1 MSPRGSS
8 LPHRGH
14 ARRLVLAIAGLALAL
29 GALPAVTGALP
40 VGGTASAGA
49 DDFTVAQN
57 SSRTGWDPN
66 EPLLS
71 PSAVATFSTAP
82 RVDVSVSGVVE
93 AQPLMIHSLNEVVV
107 ATEND
112 DVYGITATGPTA
124 GHINW
129 EAKLGSPFNITKV
142 TSLTKCTDLVPNIG
156 VTGTPVYSDPNAG
169 GTGDLYMFANI
180 VDPGTNTPHYY
191 LVAVNATT
199 GAIDKRIHTSGR
211 PSNDSNIKFSAQQ
224 QMQRPGVLL
233 ASDGSVWAAFGSHCD
248 HKPYAGYV
256 VRVDPSTGAYTFWTD
271 EATLT
276 NDQAGIWQ
284 GGGGVVQDPQGNIF
298 VTSGNGV
305 SPTKTNTPPGQLAES
320 VIHLAYDSGTG
331 HIKAVDFFSPAN
343 APSLDAADTDFGS
356 AGSVALPFGTS
367 TYPYVLAAPSKD
379 GRIWLLNRNAL
390 GGREQG
396 PGGTDNALS
405 VVKSAGGD
413 WGHPAVFAD
422 SGGTPL
428 TASNA
433 STFND
438 FLFYVGK
445 DAHLQVFRF
454 GVDGS
459 DKPTLSDVANSTL
472 TYGYESGSPVVTSNG
487 SGPGSASSAVVWA
500 VLTVNTSGKTG
511 VGAYLTAYALGNVA
525 SDGTTPS
532 SCTSSAQCTLT
543 PIWKSQTFTS
553 AKFTTPATSDGWV
566 YIGTRNGHL
575 LGYAAPGTTAP
586 ALGSTVNLG
595 QAAVGASA
603 SGDVSITAKH
613 PVTVT
618 GVTVSTDG
626 SNAPV
631 PGNEF
636 TSSGSVYLNGSS
648 SPSPLPVNLVKGD
661 KLSAFVTFTPA
672 APGGAGGT
680 VSFATSSSTN
690 PSVDVAVVG
699 NGSQPGLTPSSSAV
713 QFMGA
718 PDQGIIPVAVGINVP
733 QTVTFTNFG
742 TIPVTVT
749 SVTPPA
755 APFTASNLPKVGTVF
770 QPGQSVT
777 VPLSYAPTAGV
788 PNSGLLSI
796 GTSAGPL
803 ATVQLSGTGVPA
815 VSQFTAV
822 HPVVNFGAIPVGKR
836 ATAYVQITNSGNT
849 ESAVQGAAPVASPF
863 KATLAPPAQM
873 PFNPGADLTVPVTFT
888 PTTKGA
894 FSTKYVLHW
903 TDVNGSHATTVTLTG
918 TAV

>member
-1 MSPRGSS
+1 MSPGGSS
-8 LPHRGH
+8 LARRGPG
-14 ARRLVLAIAGLALAL
+14 RRLVLAITGLALAL

-40 VGGTASAGA
+40 VGRATSAGA
-49 DDFTVAQN
+49 DDLTVAQN

-71 PSAVATFSTAP
+71 PSAVATFSTSP
-82 RVDVSVSGVVE
+82 RVNVSVSGVVE
-93 AQPLMIHSLNEVVV
+93 AQPLMIHALNEVVV

-112 DVYGITATGPTA
+112 DVYGITATGPSA
-124 GHINW
+124 GHVNW
-129 EAKLGSPFNITKV
+129 TAPLGSPYDIAKDSTF
-142 TSLTKCTDLVPNIG
+142 TKCTDLVPNIG
-156 VTGTPVYSDPNAG
+156 VTGTPVYDPG
-169 GTGDLYMFANI
+169 SGDLYMFANI

-199 GAIDKRIHTSGR
+199 GAVDKKIHVSGR
-211 PSNDSNIKFSAQQ
+211 PSNDSNIKFSAKYE
-224 QMQRPGVLL
+224 MQRPGLLL
-233 ASDGSVWAAFGSHCD
+233 ASDGSIWAAFGSHCD

-256 VRVDPSTGAYTFWTD
+256 TRVVPSTGAFTLWTD

-276 NDQAGIWQ
+276 NNQAGIWQ
-284 GGGGVVQDPQGNIF
+284 GGGGVVQDAQGNIF

-305 SPTKTNTPPGQLAES
+305 SPTKTNTPPSQLAES

-356 AGSVALPFGTS
+356 AGSVALPFGTG
-367 TYPYVLAAPSKD
+367 TYPDVLAAPSKD
-379 GRIWLLNRNAL
+379 GRIWLLNRDAL

-396 PGGTDNALS
+396 SGGTDNDLS

-422 SGGTPL
+422 TSTL
-428 TASNA
+428 TSSNA
-433 STFND
+433 STANN

-445 DAHLQVFRF
+445 DAHMQVFRF
-454 GVDGS
+454 GVNGA
-459 DKPTLSDVANSTL
+459 DKPTLSNVANSTL

-487 SGPGSASSAVVWA
+487 NDPTSAVVWA

-525 SDGTTPS
+525 STGGTAS

-586 ALGSTVNLG
+586 VQGSTTNLG
-595 QAAVGASA
+595 QAAVGASTT
-603 SGDVSITAKH
+603 GTVTITAKR

-618 GVTVSTDG
+618 GVTARTDG
-626 SNAPV
+626 SNAVV

-636 TSSGSVYLNGSS
+636 TTNGSLYLNGSNAAV
-648 SPSPLPVNLVKGD
+648 PLPVNLVKGD
-661 KLSAFVTFTPA
+661 KLSAYVTYTPA
-672 APGGAGGT
+672 APGGADGT
-680 VSFATSSSTN
+680 VSFATSSSTD
-690 PSVDVAVVG
+690 PSVDLAVVA

-718 PDQGIIPVAVGINVP
+718 PDQGIIPVAVGITVP

-742 TIPVTVT
+742 TIPVMVN

-755 APFTASNLPKVGTVF
+755 APFTASNLPKAGTVF
-770 QPGQSVT
+770 KPGQSVT
-777 VPLSYAPTAGV
+777 IPLSYAPAAGG
-788 PNSGLLSI
+788 PSTGQLSI

-803 ATVQLSGTGVPA
+803 ATVQLNGTGVPA
-815 VSQFTAV
+815 VSQFTAAR
-822 HPVVNFGAIPVGKR
+822 PVVNFGTIPVGKQ
-836 ATAYVQITNSGNT
+836 ATAHVQITNSGNT
-849 ESAVQGAAPVASPF
+849 ESAVQGVAPVAAPF

-873 PFNPGADLTVPVTFT
+873 PFNPGGDLTVPVTFT
-888 PTTKGA
+888 PTKQGT
-894 FSTKYVLHW
+894 FSTRYVLHW
-903 TDVNGSHATTVTLTG
+903 TDVNGSHAITVTLTG
-918 TAV
+918 TAA

>member
-1 MSPRGSS
+1 MSPRGSLLARRPS
-8 LPHRGH
+8 
-14 ARRLVLAIAGLALAL
+14 ARRLVIAVTGLALAL
-29 GALPAVTGALP
+29 GALPAVTGALL
-40 VGGTASAGA
+40 VGSAASAGA

-71 PSAVATFSTAP
+71 PSAVQTFSTSP
-82 RVDVSVSGVVE
+82 RVNVSVSGVVE

-112 DVYGITATGPTA
+112 YVYGITATGPSA
-124 GHINW
+124 GHVNW
-129 EAKLGSPFNITKV
+129 SDKLGSPYDLAKDSTF
-142 TSLTKCTDLVPNIG
+142 TKCTDLVPNIG
-156 VTGTPVYSDPNAG
+156 VTGTPVYSDPAAG

-191 LVAVNATT
+191 LVGVNATT
-199 GAIDKRIHTSGR
+199 GAVDQKIHVSGR
-211 PSNDSNIKFSAQQ
+211 PSNDSNIKFSAKYEL
-224 QMQRPGVLL
+224 QRPGMLL
-233 ASDGSVWAAFGSHCD
+233 ASDGSLWAAFGSHCD

-256 VRVDPSTGAYTFWTD
+256 ARVVPSTGAFTLWTD
-271 EATLT
+271 EAALT

-305 SPTKTNTPPGQLAES
+305 SPTKTNTPPAQLAES
-320 VIHLAYDSGTG
+320 VIHLTYDSGTG

-356 AGSVALPFGTS
+356 GGSVALPFGTS
-367 TYPYVLAAPSKD
+367 GTSSYPDLLAAPSKD
-379 GRIWLLNRNAL
+379 GRIWLLNRDAL

-396 PGGTDNALS
+396 SGGTDNDLF
-405 VVKSAGGD
+405 VIKSAGGD

-422 SGGTPL
+422 TTTLTP
-428 TASNA
+428 SNA
-433 STFND
+433 STANN

-454 GVDGS
+454 GVASSG
-459 DKPTLSDVANSTL
+459 KPTMSNVANSTL

-487 SGPGSASSAVVWA
+487 TDPTTAVVWA

-525 SDGTTPS
+525 STGGTPS
-532 SCTSSAQCTLT
+532 PCTSSAQCTLT

-553 AKFTTPATSDGWV
+553 AKFTTAATSDGWV
-566 YIGTRNGHL
+566 YIGTRDGHL
-575 LGYAAPGTTAP
+575 LGFAAPSTAAP

-595 QAAVGASA
+595 QAAVGAST
-603 SGDVSITAKH
+603 SRNVTITATH

-636 TSSGSVYLNGSS
+636 TSNGSVYLNGSN

-661 KLSAFVTFTPA
+661 KLSAYVTFTPA

-680 VSFATSSSTN
+680 VSFATSSSTD

-699 NGSQPGLTPSSSAV
+699 NGSRTGLTPSSSTL

-733 QTVTFTNFG
+733 EAVTFTNFG

-749 SVTPPA
+749 SVTPPT
-755 APFTASNLPKVGTVF
+755 APFSASNLPSTGTVF
-770 QPGQSVT
+770 KPGQSVT
-777 VPLSYAPTAGV
+777 VPLSYTPTAGV
-788 PNSGLLSI
+788 PSSGLLSI

-803 ATVQLSGTGVPA
+803 ATVQLNGTGVPA

-822 HPVVNFGAIPVGKR
+822 HPVVNFGTIPVGKQ
-836 ATAYVQITNSGNT
+836 ATAYVRITNSGNT
-849 ESAVQGAAPVASPF
+849 ESSVQGVAPMATPF
-863 KATLAPPAQM
+863 KATLKPPAQM
-873 PFNPGADLTVPVTFT
+873 PFNPGADLMVPVTFT
-888 PTTKGA
+888 PTKKGT
-894 FSTKYVLHW
+894 FSTHYVLRW
-903 TDVNGSHATTVTLTG
+903 TDVNGNHSITVTLTG
-918 TAV
+918 TAA

>member
-1 MSPRGSS
+1 MSARGSS
-8 LPHRGH
+8 SAQRGH

-40 VGGTASAGA
+40 VGGAASAGA
-49 DDFTVAQN
+49 DDVTVSLN
-57 SSRTGWDPN
+57 NSRTGWDPN
-66 EPLLS
+66 EPLMS
-71 PSAVATFSTAP
+71 PSAVQTFSTTP
-82 RVDVSVSGVVE
+82 RLNAKVSGVIE
-93 AQPLMIHSLNEVVV
+93 AQPLVISSLNEVVV

-112 DVYGITATGPTA
+112 DVYGITATGPNA

-129 EAKLGSPFNITKV
+129 TTPLGSPFHISGNST
-142 TSLTKCTDLVPNIG
+142 LAKCTDLTPNIG
-156 VTGTPVYSDPNAG
+156 VTGTPVYDPGSGNI
-169 GTGDLYMFANI
+169 YMFANI
-180 VDPGTNTPHYY
+180 LKSGKPNYY
-191 LVAVNATT
+191 LVAVNATN
-199 GAIDKRIHTSGR
+199 GAYSSANNVHISGH
-211 PSNDSNIKFSAQQ
+211 PSNDSHITFSALY
-224 QMQRPGVLL
+224 QMERPGVLL
-233 ASDGSVWAAFGSHCD
+233 AQDGSIWAAFGSHCD

-256 VRVDPSTGAYTFWTD
+256 TRVALGSSPSVSLWTD
-271 EATLT
+271 EAVLT

-284 GGGGVVQDPQGNIF
+284 GGGGVVQDPGGNIF

-305 SPTKTNTPPGQLAES
+305 SPTQTNTPPSQLAES
-320 VIHLAYDSGTG
+320 VINLTYTG
-331 HIKAVDFFSPAN
+331 GVIKAVGFFSPAN

-367 TYPYVLAAPSKD
+367 TYPDVLAAPSKD
-379 GRIWLLNRNAL
+379 GRIWLLNRDAL

-396 PGGTDNALS
+396 PGKSDNALS

-428 TASNA
+428 SASNA

-445 DAHLQVFRF
+445 DANMQVFRF

-472 TYGYESGSPVVTSNG
+472 TYGYESGSPVVTSN
-487 SGPGSASSAVVWA
+487 STDATSVVVWA
-500 VLTVNTSGKTG
+500 VLTVNTHGKTG

-525 SDGTTPS
+525 SDGITPS
-532 SCTSSAQCTLT
+532 ACTSSAQCTLT

-553 AKFTTPATSDGWV
+553 AKFTTPATSNGWV
-566 YIGTRNGHL
+566 YIGTRDGHL
-575 LGYAAPGTTAP
+575 LGYAAPNTTAP

-595 QAAVGASA
+595 RVAVGAST
-603 SGDVSITAKH
+603 SGDVTITAKH

-618 GVTVSTDG
+618 GVAVSTDG

-631 PGNEF
+631 PGNQF
-636 TSSGSVYLNGSS
+636 TSNGSVYLNGSS

-661 KLSAFVTFTPA
+661 KLSAYVTFTPA
-672 APGGAGGT
+672 AAGGAGGT
-680 VSFATSSSTN
+680 VSFATSSSAN

-718 PDQGIIPVAVGINVP
+718 PDQGVIPVAVGITVP

-749 SVTPPA
+749 SVTPPD
-755 APFTASNLPKVGTVF
+755 APFTASNLPKAGTVF
-770 QPGQSVT
+770 KPGQSVT
-777 VPLSYAPTAGV
+777 VPLSYAPAAGG
-788 PNSGLLSI
+788 PSSGLLSI

-815 VSQFTAV
+815 VSQFTAAR
-822 HPVVNFGAIPVGKR
+822 PVVNFGTIGVGKK

-849 ESAVQGAAPVASPF
+849 ESAVQGAAPVATPF
-863 KATLAPPAQM
+863 QATLAPPAQM
-873 PFNPGADLTVPVTFT
+873 PFNPGADLMVPVTFT
-888 PTTKGA
+888 PTKKGT
-894 FSTKYVLHW
+894 FTSKYVLRW
-903 TDVNGSHATTVTLTG
+903 TDVNGSHAITVTLTG

>member
-1 MSPRGSS
+1 MSARGS
-8 LPHRGH
+8 LPAHRRPG
-14 ARRLVLAIAGLALAL
+14 RRLMLAVAGLALAL

-40 VGGTASAGA
+40 IGSASAGA
-49 DDFTVAQN
+49 DDFTVSLN
-57 SSRTGWDPN
+57 NSRTGWDPN

-71 PSAVATFSTAP
+71 PTAVKTISPTP
-82 RVDVSVSGVVE
+82 RVDASVSGVVQ
-93 AQPLMIHSLNEVVV
+93 AQPLMIHALNEVIV

-112 DVYGITATGPTA
+112 MVYGIVATGANA

-129 EAKLGSPFNITKV
+129 STPLGSPYDIAKV
-142 TSLTKCTDLVPNIG
+142 STFKKCTDLVPNIG
-156 VTGTPVYSDPNAG
+156 VTGTPVYDPGSGN
-169 GTGDLYMFANI
+169 LYMFANI
-180 VDPGTNTPHYY
+180 VKSGSPGYY

-199 GAIDKRIHTSGR
+199 GAYNSSGNIHISGH
-211 PSNDSNIKFSAQQ
+211 PSNDSHISFSAKYE
-224 QMQRPGVLL
+224 MERPGVLL
-233 ASDGSVWAAFGSHCD
+233 ASDGSIWAAFGSHCD
-248 HKPYAGYV
+248 YKPYAGYV
-256 VRVDPSTGAYTFWTD
+256 TRVALGSSPKVSLWTD
-271 EATLT
+271 EAALT

-305 SPTKTNTPPGQLAES
+305 SPTRTNTPPGQLAES
-320 VIHLAYDSGTG
+320 VIHLTYTG
-331 HIKAVDFFSPAN
+331 SAIKALDFFSPAN

-356 AGSVALPFGTS
+356 GGSVALPLGTS
-367 TYPYVLAAPSKD
+367 TYPNVLAAPSKD

-396 PGGTDNALS
+396 PGKGDNALS
-405 VVKSAGGD
+405 VIKSAGGD

-422 SGGTPL
+422 TTTL
-428 TASNA
+428 TSSNA
-433 STFND
+433 STAND
-438 FLFYVGK
+438 FLFYTGK
-445 DAHLQVFRF
+445 DANMQVFRF
-454 GVDGS
+454 GVNSS
-459 DKPTLSDVANSTL
+459 DKPTLSTVAHSNL

-487 SGPGSASSAVVWA
+487 TDPTSAVVWA

-511 VGAYLTAYALGNVA
+511 VGAYLTAYALGKVA
-525 SDGTTPS
+525 STGGTPS

-543 PIWKSQTFTS
+543 PIWTSKTFTS

-575 LGYAAPGTTAP
+575 LGYAAPGTASP
-586 ALGSTVNLG
+586 VLGSAVNLG
-595 QAAVGASA
+595 QAAVGAST
-603 SGDVSITAKH
+603 SGQVTITARH
-613 PVTVT
+613 PVTIT
-618 GVTVSTDG
+618 GVTASTNG
-626 SNAPV
+626 SNAAV

-636 TSSGSVYLNGSS
+636 TTNGSLYLNGSS
-648 SPSPLPVNLVKGD
+648 TPVPLPVNLVKGD
-661 KLSAFVTFTPA
+661 RLAAYVTFTPA
-672 APGGAGGT
+672 AAGGAGGT
-680 VSFATSSSTN
+680 VSFATSSSAS

-699 NGSQPGLTPSSSAV
+699 NGSQPGLTPSSSTM

-718 PDQGIIPVAVGINVP
+718 PDQGVIPVAVGITVP

-755 APFTASNLPKVGTVF
+755 APFSASNLPKVGTVF

-777 VPLSYAPTAGV
+777 VPLSYGPTAGV
-788 PNSGLLSI
+788 PSTGQLSI

-822 HPVVNFGAIPVGKR
+822 HPVVNFGTIGVGKK

-849 ESAVQGAAPVASPF
+849 ESAVQQVAPVASPF

-873 PFNPGADLTVPVTFT
+873 PFNPGADLMVPVTFT
-888 PTTKGA
+888 PTRKGT
-894 FSTKYVLHW
+894 FSTKYVLRW
-903 TDVNGSHATTVTLTG
+903 TDVNGSHAITVTLTG
-918 TAV
+918 QAV

>member
-1 MSPRGSS
+1 MSARGP
-8 LPHRGH
+8 LPAQRRPG
-14 ARRLVLAIAGLALAL
+14 RRLMLAVAGLALAL

-40 VGGTASAGA
+40 IGSASAGA
-49 DDFTVAQN
+49 DDFTVSLN
-57 SSRTGWDPN
+57 NSRTGWDPN

-71 PSAVATFSTAP
+71 PTAVKTISPTP
-82 RVDVSVSGVVE
+82 RVDVSVSGVVQ
-93 AQPLMIHSLNEVVV
+93 AQPLMIHALNEVIV

-112 DVYGITATGPTA
+112 VVYGITATGPTA

-129 EAKLGSPFNITKV
+129 TAKLGSPFNITKV
-142 TSLTKCTDLVPNIG
+142 TSLAKCTDLVPNIG
-156 VTGTPVYSDPNAG
+156 VTGTPVYSDPAAG

-191 LVAVNATT
+191 LVGVNATT
-199 GAIDKRIHTSGR
+199 GAVDKKIHVSGR

-224 QMQRPGVLL
+224 QMERPGLLL
-233 ASDGSVWAAFGSHCD
+233 ASDGSIWAAFGSHCD

-256 VRVDPSTGAYTFWTD
+256 ARVVPSTGAFTLWTD
-271 EATLT
+271 EAALT

-298 VTSGNGV
+298 VTTGNGV

-320 VIHLAYDSGTG
+320 VIHLVYDSGTG

-356 AGSVALPFGTS
+356 AGSVALPFGASGTS
-367 TYPYVLAAPSKD
+367 SYQDILAAPSKD
-379 GRIWLLNRNAL
+379 GRIWLLNRTAL

-396 PGGTDNALS
+396 PGGTDNVLG
-405 VVKSAGGD
+405 VIKSAGGD

-422 SGGTPL
+422 TTTLTP
-428 TASNA
+428 SNA
-433 STFND
+433 STANN

-445 DAHLQVFRF
+445 DAHMQVFRF
-454 GVDGS
+454 GVASSG
-459 DKPTLSDVANSTL
+459 KPTLSGVANSNL

-487 SGPGSASSAVVWA
+487 TDPTTAVVWA

-511 VGAYLTAYALGNVA
+511 VGAYLTAYALGKVA
-525 SDGTTPS
+525 STGGTPS

-543 PIWKSQTFTS
+543 PIWTSKTFTS
-553 AKFTTPATSDGWV
+553 SKFTTPATSDGWV

-575 LGYAAPGTTAP
+575 LGYAAPGTATP
-586 ALGSTVNLG
+586 VQGSAVNLG
-595 QAAVGASA
+595 QAAVGAST
-603 SGDVSITAKH
+603 SGQVTITARR
-613 PVTVT
+613 PVTIT
-618 GVTVSTDG
+618 GVTASTNG
-626 SNAPV
+626 SNAAV

-636 TSSGSVYLNGSS
+636 TTNGSLYLNGSS
-648 SPSPLPVNLVKGD
+648 TPVPLPVNLVKGD
-661 KLSAFVTFTPA
+661 KLAAYVTFTPTA
-672 APGGAGGT
+672 AGGAGGT
-680 VSFATSSSTN
+680 VSFATSSSTS
-690 PSVDVAVVG
+690 PSVDLAVVG
-699 NGSQPGLTPSSSAV
+699 NGSQPGLTASSSTT

-718 PDQGIIPVAVGINVP
+718 PDQGVIPVAVGITVP

-755 APFTASNLPKVGTVF
+755 APFTASNLPKVGTLF

-788 PNSGLLSI
+788 PSTGQLSI

-822 HPVVNFGAIPVGKR
+822 HPVVNFGTIPVGKK

-849 ESAVQGAAPVASPF
+849 ESAVQAVAPVASPF

-873 PFNPGADLTVPVTFT
+873 PFNPGADLMVPVTFT
-888 PTTKGA
+888 PTKKGT

-903 TDVNGSHATTVTLTG
+903 TDVNGSHSITVTLTG
-918 TAV
+918 QAV